1 MRRITFQRD
10 KNGEVINRTNPTEG
24 ITSIPIESYGQGD
37 TAETIQHSDDKPQ
50 VLVDFL
56 DKFVDVSPLRRIDET
71 LCSQLREN
79 SSSMTKLKIELTA
92 LPECE
97 KALANERKKMENL
110 TKEKAGE
117 IVKYQNAL
125 V

>member
-1 MRRITFQRD
+1 
-10 KNGEVINRTNPTEG
+10 
-24 ITSIPIESYGQGD
+24 
-37 TAETIQHSDDKPQ
+37 
-50 VLVDFL
+50 
-56 DKFVDVSPLRRIDET
+56 
-71 LCSQLREN
+71 
-79 SSSMTKLKIELTA
+79 MTKLTIELTA